1 MADNMLEG
9 TFSFEAGFKPATSGF
24 VHSLRYTYGQ
34 CVCTRCK
41 REFVLLALSCGTYPS
56 TAAVHGP
63 QSGHVSSHQSLPL
76 WSFLLQFFSERSSRH
91 TYPFGLA

>member
-1 MADNMLEG
+1 MADNVLEG
-9 TFSFEAGFKPATSGF
+9 TFSFEAGFKAATSGL
-24 VHSLRYTYGQ
+24 VHSARYTYGQ

-91 TYPFGLA
+91 THSD

>member
-1 MADNMLEG
+1 MADNMQEG
-9 TFSFEAGFKPATSGF
+9 TFSFEAGLKAATSGF
-24 VHSLRYTYGQ
+24 PHSPRYTYGQ

-56 TAAVHGP
+56 TAAFHGP

-91 TYPFGLA
+91 THSD